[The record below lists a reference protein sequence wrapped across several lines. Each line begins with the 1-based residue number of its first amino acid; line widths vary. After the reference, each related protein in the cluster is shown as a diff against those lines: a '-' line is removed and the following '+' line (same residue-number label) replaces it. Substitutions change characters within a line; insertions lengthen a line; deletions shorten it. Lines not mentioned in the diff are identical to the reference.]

1 MPNAIALRPDFDAP
15 ALRGLARRSKDA
27 AQARRLLSLAVIYD
41 GGSRTEAALLGNVT
55 LQIVRD
61 WVVRFNAEG
70 PDGLRDRKAPGPT
83 PLLNAAHRAALLE
96 IIERGPTPSIHGVVR
111 WRITDLGQW
120 LWKEFRVSV
129 SPQTLSRVLREMGL
143 RKLSA
148 RPKHHAQAE
157 GAIAAFK
164 KTGLS
169 EFPCMAGRLS
179 DTVRPLPGQSGRRRE
194 RRTVPSPWPTHVAA

>member
-1 MPNAIALRPDFDAP
+1 MPNAIALRSDFDAS
-15 ALRGLARRSKDA
+15 ALRSLARRSKDA
-27 AQARRLLSLAVIYD
+27 AQARRLLALAVIYD

-83 PLLNAAHRAALLE
+83 PLLNAAHRAALME
-96 IIERGPTPSIHGVVR
+96 MIERGPTPAIHGVVR
-111 WRITDLGQW
+111 WRIIDLGQW
-120 LWKEFRVSV
+120 LWEEFQISI
-129 SPQTLSRVLREMGL
+129 SPQTLSRVLRGMGL

-157 GAIAAFK
+157 GAIATFK
-164 KTGLS
+164 KTS
-169 EFPCMAGRLS
+169 PPRWQVS
-179 DTVRPLPGQSGRRRE
+179 
-194 RRTVPSPWPTHVAA
+194 RRTRASSPRPSKYGSPMRPG

>member
-1 MPNAIALRPDFDAP
+1 MPNAIALRPDFTAS
-15 ALRGLARRSKDA
+15 ALRDLARRSKEA
-27 AQARRLLSLAVIYD
+27 AQARRLLALAVIYD
-41 GGSRTEAALLGNVT
+41 GGRRTEAAQLGNVT

-83 PLLNAAHRAALLE
+83 PRLSEVHRAALLE
-96 IIERGPTPSIHGVVR
+96 IIERGPTPAIHGVVR

-120 LWKEFRVSV
+120 LWEEFRVSV
-129 SPQTLSRVLREMGL
+129 SPQTLSRVLRGMGL

-148 RPKHHAQAE
+148 RPRHHAQAE

-164 KTGLS
+164 KS
-169 EFPCMAGRLS
+169 S
-179 DTVRPLPGQSGRRRE
+179 QPLWQVS
-194 RRTVPSPWPTHVAA
+194 RRTRASSPKLSRSGSPMRPE